1 MNAVDS
7 ATSLVAPRSAS
18 GVPVLLVL
26 AALNGC
32 SNTPQAAAPP
42 EGATPA
48 SGPVAP
54 SSPSGGAG
62 AETAPPASAEPAAPG
77 SAGPAEPSAQPP
89 KKRGAPVDI
98 AVVGK
103 HAGDASIERVVL
115 GVKTG
120 LQNCYEAG
128 LENAPTASGIV
139 EFKIHI
145 TASGSLKKVES
156 ANPNTMPGG
165 VTNCMVG
172 RFGALS
178 FEPRPAT
185 TIEVKVTCRT
195 AE

>member
-1 MNAVDS
+1 
-7 ATSLVAPRSAS
+7 LVI
-18 GVPVLLVL
+18 L
-26 AALNGC
+26 AALAGC
-32 SNTPQAAAPP
+32 SNVPPAAAPP

-48 SGPVAP
+48 PGPVAP
-54 SSPSGGAG
+54 SSPSAGPGG
-62 AETAPPASAEPAAPG
+62 ESAPPASAAPAAPG
-77 SAGPAEPSAQPP
+77 SAAPAESSAQPP
-89 KKRGAPVDI
+89 KKRAAPVDV

-115 GVKTG
+115 GVKAG

-128 LENAPTASGIV
+128 LENAPTAMGVV
-139 EFKIHI
+139 EFKVHI

-156 ANPNTMPGG
+156 ANPNTMPGS

-185 TIEVKVTCRT
+185 TIDVKVSCRT